1 MRHVKQLIYGI
12 FYLALWAAF
21 IGGIYAWQKPAPSC
35 FDNSKNQNETGID
48 CGGVCSKVCIPEAIA
63 PLAQVGDPKLIV
75 FDNVSAV
82 PPQAPRVSIVS
93 EVQNSNLDFGASSF
107 EYVFNVYGQG
117 GEVIASFPGRSFI
130 YAGEIKRL
138 ALLNE
143 TLPLGSD
150 PSSAKIVI
158 QKPIW
163 TPIARLSRPEL
174 TVQTANTIEDNGNL
188 VTQGILVNQDSVDF
202 ATVYIT
208 AVYYDQNGAV
218 IGVTGTE
225 RNTVAAG
232 ESREFALFHPM
243 IPSAAPERTQV
254 FVTALNLK

>member
-21 IGGIYAWQKPAPSC
+21 IGGVYAWQKPTPSC
-35 FDNSKNQNETGID
+35 FDNRKNQNETGID
-48 CGGVCSKVCIPEAIA
+48 CGGVCSKVCIPDAIA

-75 FDNVSAV
+75 FGDPAAV
-82 PPQAPRVSIVS
+82 PPQAPRASIVS

-107 EYVFNVYGQG
+107 EYVFNVYGQS

-130 YAGEIKRL
+130 YPGEIKRL

-143 TLPLGSD
+143 VLPMGAN
-150 PSSAKIVI
+150 PSSAKLTI
-158 QKPIW
+158 QKPMW
-163 TPIARLSRPEL
+163 TPIAKFSKPQL
-174 TVQTANTIEDNGNL
+174 VIQTANTAENNGNL

-202 ATVYIT
+202 STVYIT

-225 RNTVAAG
+225 RNTVVAG

-243 IPSAAPERTQV
+243 ILNAAPEKTQV
-254 FVTALNLK
+254 FVTALNLR